1 MKYNDSE
8 LPDNLLYNK
17 DSSWIKIE
25 GDIAAIGV
33 IEPIAKVLKEF
44 LFIKLP
50 EQKTIK
56 AGEVYVSLETLK
68 WSGHL
73 TSPLTGKIIETNE
86 SLYDE
91 PNKINEKPYESW
103 ILKMEIDDKKAL
115 EKLFKPDEII
125 DWLDKTIKGGE
136 QR

>member
-1 MKYNDSE
+1 MKYNNYE

-25 GDIAAIGV
+25 DNIATIGV

-50 EQKTIK
+50 DENKIK
-56 AGEVYVSLETLK
+56 KGEIYVSLETLK

-73 TSPLTGKIIETNE
+73 TSPLSGNVIEVNE

-91 PNKINEKPYESW
+91 PNKINENPYKSW
-103 ILKMEIDDKKAL
+103 IMKIEIADKEEI
-115 EKLFKPDEII
+115 EKLFEPEEIVS
-125 DWLDKTIKGGE
+125 WLDKTLKGGQE
-136 QR
+136 K